1 MENSVKEDKTMEYSV
16 EEEKAIKEIK
26 NDLDKDIAL
35 IQRASKKQA
44 YEAMYKA
51 VVRLAKLGLEEAEIT
66 DILEEYYE

>member
-1 MENSVKEDKTMEYSV
+1 MEYSV